1 MQFYDFT
8 KSSYCLKEVPC
19 NVLVQMHFFNKVQWA
34 ETIFEI
40 VSIYLLYHDH
50 EMFLKFL
57 KCYDNIS

>member
-34 ETIFEI
+34 ETIFEM
-40 VSIYLLYHDH
+40 VSIYQLAP
-50 EMFLKFL
+50 M
-57 KCYDNIS
+57 CYSI